1 MSHGIIKT
9 SPFFDL
15 HSYTTRKSS
24 EVQYDKSDRAVDHSK
39 EENL

>member
-1 MSHGIIKT
+1 MSHGITQT

-15 HSYTTRKSS
+15 RKISS

-39 EENL
+39 EQDL

>member
-1 MSHGIIKT
+1 MVSFKLPLSSI
-9 SPFFDL
+9 F
-15 HSYTTRKSS
+15 TRSLEQSS